1 MKDSQ
6 VLPISLVNPL
16 YKVGAAI
23 TFLAILVL
31 GTVYLSFDYKDAKFA
46 EIQLEIATEQAK
58 QLKIATDKVRAN
70 EQTITNLQ
78 TQLEGSYDK
87 ENARVNEVLGHYTS
101 LINDGF
107 RLRDNRGIIC
117 RSVPSNGSTATSDSS
132 NQSASSGELSA
143 EATGFLLNF
152 AADADKVVNQFKIC
166 KKYAI
171 GLRDTCSSNK

>member
-1 MKDSQ
+1 M
-6 VLPISLVNPL
+6 LPISLVNPI
-16 YKVGAAI
+16 YKVGAVVA
-23 TFLAILVL
+23 FLVILVL

-46 EIQLEIATEQAK
+46 EVQLEVATEQARI
-58 QLKIATDKVRAN
+58 LKIETNKVRAN

-87 ENARVNEVLGHYTS
+87 ENARVNEVLVLYTG

-107 RLRDNRGIIC
+107 RLRDPKRPTC
-117 RSVPSNGSTATSDSS
+117 RPVSSDGSTASSDSS
-132 NQSASSGELSA
+132 NQSTSSGELSA